1 MNQPQCQVVHHVLG
15 RVRLRLQGLEQG
27 LFHLEATVAQWPGI
41 TSVRTNTAA
50 HSLIVHYDP
59 GHWQLGALYTEVTR
73 LLDRLATG
81 KDEEFLEVAAD
92 YVPLSVAMLGVSL
105 LALPLE
111 IPALLVGAGLT
122 VTALPFITEAVRG
135 LAQRQ
140 RIQVE
145 LLDSLW
151 MGLHTLRGEWVAPAL
166 LMVGADLLGRYKHHL
181 QVLDERNL
189 ATQTQATVMH
199 LSEQLLP
206 PTLLS
211 SSLIW
216 LATGSLAAGLPPL
229 QLDFATPLRVV
240 LPLAVHQGLV
250 QTGLPDGA
258 TLETLA
264 QLRHLTVAPALAGD
278 ALIEALQQRGVRVTV
293 APTPW
298 RAGAFLEAAGQTW
311 QLTLAEGK
319 TITVPPEQLIPM
331 LDAAQATLKRLYQA
345 IAMVTVPNLA
355 VVTAGLFWG
364 LPPVGAVSTNLLATL
379 AALWHCGLLVPE
391 ALPATVPVLELS
403 R

>member
-1 MNQPQCQVVHHVLG
+1 
-15 RVRLRLQGLEQG
+15 
-27 LFHLEATVAQWPGI
+27 
-41 TSVRTNTAA
+41 
-50 HSLIVHYDP
+50 
-59 GHWQLGALYTEVTR
+59 
-73 LLDRLATG
+73 
-81 KDEEFLEVAAD
+81 
-92 YVPLSVAMLGVSL
+92 
-105 LALPLE
+105 
-111 IPALLVGAGLT
+111 
-122 VTALPFITEAVRG
+122 
-135 LAQRQ
+135 
-140 RIQVE
+140 
-145 LLDSLW
+145 
-151 MGLHTLRGEWVAPAL
+151 
-166 LMVGADLLGRYKHHL
+166 
-181 QVLDERNL
+181 
-189 ATQTQATVMH
+189 TQATVMH